1 MKQDKTPTIVIASSF
16 LIILSAMIARI
27 NGCSVSVLAL
37 LAAIQL
43 LITLG
48 LFLTMPLSLV
58 QIVRAVRLKEWKKAR
73 QQALSLMLP
82 VFTWCLVALINKP
95 GYDAV
100 MSV

>member
-1 MKQDKTPTIVIASSF
+1 MKQDRSPTIVVALSGV
-16 LIILSAMIARI
+16 IILSATIARI
-27 NGCSVSVLAL
+27 TDCPISVLAL

-43 LITLG
+43 LITIG

-58 QIVRAVRLKEWKKAR
+58 QIVRCVRLKKWKKAR
-73 QQALSLMLP
+73 QQALSLMMP
-82 VFTWCLVALINKP
+82 VLTWYLVAIINKP